1 MQIVRG
7 SHAVCWD
14 VLAFRKTEDPVR
26 AKEILNEILNRED
39 LQNPSAFVMKAM
51 LTRHFRNMPQEV
63 QSLASFPMC
72 FFLHI
77 LAFVSLATFI
87 VKWCSCKCSKM
98 CPKGRP
104 LSTSPH
110 SDIEWTQSLRASKW
124 SHYTDDIYRIY
135 IYYICIHIY
144 IMAQDTCN
152 YCDCMWLRYSKSNNN
167 KAAAKTAL
175 WIQRV
180 YIYI

>member
-1 MQIVRG
+1 MISYDSNATQQYYLKTTTSIHGACGLASIAVQLFCLQMQIVRG
-7 SHAVCWD
+7 SHAVWWD
-14 VLAFRKTEDPVR
+14 VLAFRTTEDPVR

-51 LTRHFRNMPQEV
+51 LTRHFRNMPREV
-63 QSLASFPMC
+63 QSLAFFPMC

-87 VKWCSCKCSKM
+87 VKWCSCKCSKI

-110 SDIEWTQSLRASKW
+110 SDIEWTQSLRASKS
-124 SHYTDDIYRIY
+124 SHCYWWY
-135 IYYICIHIY
+135 
-144 IMAQDTCN
+144 M
-152 YCDCMWLRYSKSNNN
+152 
-167 KAAAKTAL
+167 
-175 WIQRV
+175 
-180 YIYI
+180 